1 MKKRALLYL
10 IVTAVLIILTLVGI
24 YFLAKQSTSENY
36 TGLEGPNNVLLSDD
50 KGNLSQINFPNGMIV
65 IWSGT
70 QTDIPQGWVMCD
82 GKNTTPDLRGR
93 FVLGTHPYASNNKEL
108 GYFGATGGSE
118 NASVTF
124 TENTIPSHTH
134 GGLYEMETNNTCDC
148 GGGSCIGILN
158 TSSMRN
164 SDTGTDLKETPDP
177 FLIPIRPPYYTVCY
191 IMKVDVIGQKNL
203 LPGFNNIVL
212 SDDSDTLSCI
222 NFPDG
227 IIMLWSGS
235 STDVP
240 EGWLLCDSSNSTPD
254 LRGRFIVGANPE
266 GPNNNPNLSKYALKS
281 TGGSETSENK
291 LTVANIPQHTH
302 NGTYPKTDDYGADC
316 GSDDCSCGFR
326 FNRKTTTGNGLGTE
340 PVKIDTIPP
349 YYAIC
354 YIIKSTNNNQI
365 INLPGPGF
373 NNLVLCDDTGNMSA
387 IQFPKGIICN
397 YNGDDSS
404 IPDGWGLCDG
414 KKETPDLRARFTVG
428 INTGTNKNTQFQTY
442 RDDKQRDGG
451 VKDVTVTL
459 ALNQLPPHTHGGV
472 TNDDQTCNCG
482 GGRCYCGGND
492 VRSNYYTGT
501 TEPKG
506 GGQPVVFKILPP
518 YYTLSFIMKL

>member
-10 IVTAVLIILTLVGI
+10 IVTAVLIILTIVSI

-36 TGLEGPNNVLLSDD
+36 IGLEGPNNVLLTDD
-50 KGNLSQINFPNGMIV
+50 KGNLSQINFPKGMI
-65 IWSGT
+65 IMWNGT

-82 GKNTTPDLRGR
+82 GKNSTPDLRGR
-93 FVLGTHPYASNNKEL
+93 FVLATHPYASDSKEL

-124 TENTIPSHTH
+124 TINTIPSHTH
-134 GGLYEMETNNTCDC
+134 GGLYEMEDNSTCDC
-148 GGGSCIGILN
+148 RGGSCIGVLKLDDAK
-158 TSSMRN
+158 MRH
-164 SDTGTDLKETPDP
+164 SDKGTDLKENPDP
-177 FLIPIRPPYYTVCY
+177 FLIPIRPPYYAVFY

-212 SDDSDTLSCI
+212 SDDSDNLSSI

-235 STDVP
+235 PTNVP
-240 EGWLLCDSSNSTPD
+240 AGWLLCDSSNSTPD

-266 GPNNNPNLSKYALKS
+266 GPNNNPNLSKYAVKS
-281 TGGSETSENK
+281 TGGAEKSENK
-291 LTVANIPQHTH
+291 LTVANIPQHSH
-302 NGTYPKTDDYGADC
+302 NGTYPK
-316 GSDDCSCGFR
+316 SDDNGAECGGGGCSCGFA
-326 FNRKTTTGNGLGTE
+326 FDRKTTTGNGLGTE
-340 PVKIDTIPP
+340 PVKIPTIPL
-349 YYAIC
+349 YYTIC
-354 YIIKSTNNNQI
+354 YIIKSTNNNEI
-365 INLPGPGF
+365 TNLPGPGF
-373 NNLVLCDDTGNMSA
+373 NNLVLCDDTGNMSS
-387 IQFPKGIICN
+387 IQFPKGMICN

-414 KKETPDLRARFTVG
+414 KSGTPDLRARFTVG
-428 INTGTNKNTQFQTY
+428 INTGTNKNTQFKSYELDTP
-442 RDDKQRDGG
+442 KGG

-472 TNDDQTCNCG
+472 TNDNQTCNCG
-482 GGRCYCGGND
+482 GGRCYCGHVD
-492 VRSNYYTGT
+492 ARNYYSGT
-501 TEPKG
+501 TEATG